1 MWKSFPKYTK
11 IFTVTMSNTFTY
23 AFDILLK
30 TTFVLILLYILTH
43 LWKAAYEHGSTRI
56 EGYSLSDML
65 WYLMFTEA
73 LVTSRGRPE
82 EKIDQEVKS
91 GNIAYMLNKPY
102 NYLLFQLSLWTGEFL
117 PQLITNFFAGSILI
131 YFMAGPIN
139 FNFLTIVP
147 LIITVIFATIMEF
160 FIRMSIGL
168 SAFWL
173 EDVNMASFIYY
184 KIIFVFGGMLIPL
197 DFFPP
202 LLKKIAV
209 NLPFGFMVYEP
220 AKLFIKFDWIHF
232 LYVIKMQ
239 SIWILITGVICYF
252 IYSRGLRR
260 LNINGG

>member
-1 MWKSFPKYTK
+1 
-11 IFTVTMSNTFTY
+11 MSNTFTY
-23 AFDILLK
+23 MSDLLLR
-30 TTFVLILLYILTH
+30 TVFLMMILYILAH
-43 LWKAAYEHGSTRI
+43 LWKAAYENNSGKI
-56 EGYSLSDML
+56 EGFSFSDML

-82 EKIDQEVKS
+82 EKIDMEVKS

-117 PQLITNFFAGSILI
+117 PQLIINLIAGSTMV

-160 FIRMSIGL
+160 FIRMSIGF

-173 EDVNMASFIYY
+173 EDVTMASFIYY

-202 LLKKIAV
+202 LFKSIASV
-209 NLPFGFMVYEP
+209 LPFGFMVYEP
-220 AKLFIKFDWIHF
+220 AKLFIRFDWMNFI
-232 LYVIKMQ
+232 YVIKIQ
-239 SIWILITGVICYF
+239 CIWILITGVICYF